1 MTCHSVSEW
10 RDKKGQMTVA
20 KILIVED
27 YPVTQRVL
35 SLTLK
40 NSGHEVQIANHGL
53 EALEQLDLGPV
64 DLALVDIAM
73 PEMDGLELLRHLR
86 NDKRYNSLP
95 VIMLTASG
103 QDEDRQTALNIG
115 ADGFLTKPT
124 SSRELLETIHRFV
137 G

>member
-1 MTCHSVSEW
+1 M
-10 RDKKGQMTVA
+10 A

-53 EALEQLDLGPV
+53 EALQQLDSGSV

-86 NDKRYNSLP
+86 NDARYQELP

-103 QDEDRQTALNIG
+103 QDEDRAIALTIG
-115 ADGFLTKPT
+115 ADGFLSKPT
-124 SSRELLETIHRFV
+124 SSRELLDTINRFV

>member
-1 MTCHSVSEW
+1 M
-10 RDKKGQMTVA
+10 A

-40 NSGHEVQIANHGL
+40 NSGHEVQIANHGI
-53 EALEQLDLGPV
+53 EALQQLDAGSV

-86 NDKRYNSLP
+86 NDARYQELP

-103 QDEDRQTALNIG
+103 QDEDRAIALTIG
-115 ADGFLTKPT
+115 ADGFLSKPT
-124 SSRELLETIHRFV
+124 SSRELLDTINRFV

>member
-1 MTCHSVSEW
+1 MI
-10 RDKKGQMTVA
+10 VA

-40 NSGHEVQIANHGL
+40 NSGHDVQIANNGL
-53 EALEQLDLGPV
+53 EALQRLDLAPI

-73 PEMDGLELLRHLR
+73 PEMDGLELLRQLR
-86 NDKRYNSLP
+86 LDKRYNALP

-124 SSRELLETIHRFV
+124 SSRELLETIQRFV

>member
-1 MTCHSVSEW
+1 M
-10 RDKKGQMTVA
+10 A

-40 NSGHEVQIANHGL
+40 NSGHDVHIANHGV
-53 EALEQLDLGPV
+53 EALAQLNREPV

-73 PEMDGLELLRHLR
+73 PEMDGLELLRQLR
-86 NDKRYNSLP
+86 NDERYNALP

-103 QDEDRQTALNIG
+103 QDEDRATAINIG

-124 SSRELLETIHRFV
+124 SSRELLETIQRFI

>member
-1 MTCHSVSEW
+1 MA
-10 RDKKGQMTVA
+10 R
-20 KILIVED
+20 ILIVED

-40 NSGHEVQIANHGL
+40 NSGHDVQVANHGL
-53 EALEQLDLGPV
+53 EALEKLDASPV

-86 NDKRYNSLP
+86 NDERFSALP

-103 QDEDRQTALNIG
+103 QDEDRAAALTIG
-115 ADGFLTKPT
+115 ADGFLSKPT

>member
-1 MTCHSVSEW
+1 
-10 RDKKGQMTVA
+10 MTVA

-40 NSGHEVQIANHGL
+40 NSGHDVQIANHGV
-53 EALEQLDLGPV
+53 EALQQLDIAPV

-86 NDKRYNSLP
+86 SDKRYNALP

-124 SSRELLETIHRFV
+124 SSRELLETIQRFI

>member
-1 MTCHSVSEW
+1 M
-10 RDKKGQMTVA
+10 A

-40 NSGHEVQIANHGL
+40 NSGHEVQIANHGI
-53 EALEQLDLGPV
+53 EALEQLNLAAV

-86 NDKRYNSLP
+86 NDERYHQLP

-103 QDEDRQTALNIG
+103 QDEDRAAALIIG
-115 ADGFLTKPT
+115 ADGFLSKPT
-124 SSRELLETIHRFV
+124 SSRELLETINRFV

>member
-1 MTCHSVSEW
+1 MTCHPIPGW
-10 RDKKGQMTVA
+10 LDKKGCMTVA

-40 NSGHEVQIANHGL
+40 NSGHDVQIANHGV
-53 EALEQLDLGPV
+53 EALEQLDVAPV

-86 NDKRYNSLP
+86 SDKRYNALP

-124 SSRELLETIHRFV
+124 SSRELLETIQRFI

>member
-1 MTCHSVSEW
+1 
-10 RDKKGQMTVA
+10 MTVA

-40 NSGHEVQIANHGL
+40 NSGHDVQIANHGV
-53 EALEQLDLGPV
+53 EALEQLDVAPV

-86 NDKRYNSLP
+86 SDKRYNALP

-103 QDEDRQTALNIG
+103 QDEDRQTALKIG

-124 SSRELLETIHRFV
+124 SSRELLETIQRFI

>member
-1 MTCHSVSEW
+1 M
-10 RDKKGQMTVA
+10 A

-40 NSGHEVQIANHGL
+40 NSGHDVQIASHGL
-53 EALEQLDLGPV
+53 EALEKLGLSPV
-64 DLALVDIAM
+64 DLILLDIAM
-73 PEMDGLELLRHLR
+73 PEMDGLELLRRLR
-86 NDKRYNSLP
+86 KDKRYNALP

-103 QDEDRQTALNIG
+103 QDEDRQAALNIG

-124 SSRELLETIHRFV
+124 SSRALLETIQRFV
-137 G
+137 S

>member
-1 MTCHSVSEW
+1 
-10 RDKKGQMTVA
+10 MTVA

-40 NSGHEVQIANHGL
+40 NSGHDVQIANHGV
-53 EALEQLDLGPV
+53 EALQQLDISPV

-86 NDKRYNSLP
+86 NDKRYNALP

-124 SSRELLETIHRFV
+124 SSRELLETIQRFI

>member
-1 MTCHSVSEW
+1 M
-10 RDKKGQMTVA
+10 A

-40 NSGHEVQIANHGL
+40 NSGHDVHIANHGV
-53 EALEQLDLGPV
+53 EALAQLNREPV

-73 PEMDGLELLRHLR
+73 PEMDGLELLRQLR
-86 NDKRYNSLP
+86 NDERYNALP

-103 QDEDRQTALNIG
+103 QDEDRAMAINIG

-124 SSRELLETIHRFV
+124 SSRELLETIQRFI

>member
-1 MTCHSVSEW
+1 MTCHSKLEW
-10 RDKKGQMTVA
+10 CDKKGKMIVA

-40 NSGHEVQIANHGL
+40 NSGHDVQIANHGL
-53 EALEQLDLGPV
+53 EALQQLNLGTV

-73 PEMDGLELLRHLR
+73 PEMDGLELLRQLR
-86 NDKRYNSLP
+86 NDARYNALP

-103 QDEDRQTALNIG
+103 QDEDRATALTIG

-124 SSRELLETIHRFV
+124 SSRELLETINRFV

>member
-1 MTCHSVSEW
+1 MV
-10 RDKKGQMTVA
+10 

-40 NSGHEVQIANHGL
+40 NSGYDVQIANHGF
-53 EALEQLDLGPV
+53 EALEKLDTGTV

-73 PEMDGLELLRHLR
+73 PEMDGLELLRQLR
-86 NDKRYNSLP
+86 SDSRYQQLP

-103 QDEDRQTALNIG
+103 QDEDRANALKMG
-115 ADGFLTKPT
+115 ADGFLSKPT
-124 SSRELLETIHRFV
+124 SSRELLETINRFI

>member
-1 MTCHSVSEW
+1 VT
-10 RDKKGQMTVA
+10 

-40 NSGHEVQIANHGL
+40 NSGYDVQVASHGL
-53 EALEQLDLGPV
+53 EALERLNQAPV
-64 DLALVDIAM
+64 DLALIDIAM
-73 PEMDGLELLRHLR
+73 PEMDGLELLRRLR
-86 NDKRYNSLP
+86 SDKRFTALP

-103 QDEDRQTALNIG
+103 QDEDRATALNIG

-124 SSRELLETIHRFV
+124 SSRELLETIQRFI

>member
-1 MTCHSVSEW
+1 MAT
-10 RDKKGQMTVA
+10 
-20 KILIVED
+20 ILIVED

-40 NSGHEVQIANHGL
+40 NNGHNAVIAGNGV
-53 EALEQLDLGPV
+53 EALERLQETTV

-86 NDKRYNSLP
+86 ADSRYQSLP

-103 QDEDRQTALNIG
+103 QDDDRAAALSVG
-115 ADGFLTKPT
+115 ANGFLTKPA
-124 SSRELLETIHRFV
+124 SSRELIEAVTRFIS
-137 G
+137 

>member
-1 MTCHSVSEW
+1 MHSKEV
-10 RDKKGQMTVA
+10 DDVA

-35 SLTLK
+35 SLTLR
-40 NSGHEVQIANHGL
+40 NSGHDVAVAGDGVA
-53 EALEQLDLGPV
+53 ALQQLKQTPI

-73 PEMDGLELLRHLR
+73 PEMDGLTLLRHLR
-86 NDKRYNSLP
+86 EDEQLHDLP

-103 QDEDRQTALNIG
+103 QDEDRATALSLG

-124 SSRELLETIHRFV
+124 GSRELIETVSRFV
-137 G
+137 

>member
-1 MTCHSVSEW
+1 MI
-10 RDKKGQMTVA
+10 VA

-40 NSGHEVQIANHGL
+40 NSGHDVQIASHGF
-53 EALEQLDLGPV
+53 EALEQLNLGPV

-73 PEMDGLELLRHLR
+73 PEMDGLELLRRLR
-86 NDKRYNSLP
+86 NDERYNALP

-103 QDEDRQTALNIG
+103 QDEDRATALSIG

-124 SSRELLETIHRFV
+124 SSRELLETINRFV

>member
-1 MTCHSVSEW
+1 
-10 RDKKGQMTVA
+10 MTVA

-40 NSGHEVQIANHGL
+40 NSGHDVQIASHGL
-53 EALEQLDLGPV
+53 EALAQLDLASV

-86 NDKRYNSLP
+86 NDKRYKSLP

-124 SSRELLETIHRFV
+124 SSRELLETIQRFV

>member
-1 MTCHSVSEW
+1 MS
-10 RDKKGQMTVA
+10 VA

-40 NSGHEVQIANHGL
+40 NSGHEVQIANHGI
-53 EALEQLDLGPV
+53 EALDQLDTMAC

-73 PEMDGLELLRHLR
+73 PEMDGLELLRRLR
-86 NDKRYNSLP
+86 NDTRYQHLP

-103 QDEDRQTALNIG
+103 QDEDRAAALKIG
-115 ADGFLTKPT
+115 ADGFLSKPT
-124 SSRELLETIHRFV
+124 SSRELLETINRFV

>member
-1 MTCHSVSEW
+1 
-10 RDKKGQMTVA
+10 MTVA

-40 NSGHEVQIANHGL
+40 NSGHDVQIANHGV
-53 EALEQLDLGPV
+53 EALEQLDIAPV

-86 NDKRYNSLP
+86 NDKRYNALP

-124 SSRELLETIHRFV
+124 SSRELLETIQRFI

>member
-1 MTCHSVSEW
+1 MI
-10 RDKKGQMTVA
+10 VA

-40 NSGHEVQIANHGL
+40 NSGYDVQIANHGV
-53 EALEQLDLGPV
+53 EALQQLDLAPV

-86 NDKRYNSLP
+86 NDKRYTALP
-95 VIMLTASG
+95 IIMLTASG
-103 QDEDRQTALNIG
+103 QDEDRATALVIG

-124 SSRELLETIHRFV
+124 SSRELLETIQRFV

>member
-1 MTCHSVSEW
+1 M
-10 RDKKGQMTVA
+10 A

-40 NSGHEVQIANHGL
+40 NSGYDVQIASHGV
-53 EALEQLDLGPV
+53 EALQQLNIAPV

-86 NDKRYNSLP
+86 NDKRYTTLP
-95 VIMLTASG
+95 IIMLTASG
-103 QDEDRQTALNIG
+103 QDEDRATALVIG

-124 SSRELLETIHRFV
+124 SSRELLETIQRFV